1 MNNNL
6 TCALS
11 GATAGGIEAGLLVWM
26 RTINKYQYFY
36 GKNLSSSVKD
46 LYRDGKLTRFYKG
59 GTFAV
64 LDCMLCKLGDA
75 YIYSVV
81 KNNYSDLEKYIK
93 DSPMQ
98 GRHNFAVITDKTKKH
113 IGNCSIYS
121 IKPRIKAFEI
131 GWFIG
136 EKNFRGGHYSSMII
150 FQLHKKGF
158 VEMNLQ
164 KCIGYIDVNHIKARM
179 TNIFSGYKEVG
190 KLIKKKNN
198 QSISLIKIEITKR
211 DWLLNAKKLK
221 IKYPELY
228 EINNI

>member
-1 MNNNL
+1 MQEKIYL
-6 TCALS
+6 
-11 GATAGGIEAGLLVWM
+11 
-26 RTINKYQYFY
+26 K
-36 GKNLSSSVKD
+36 
-46 LYRDGKLTRFYKG
+46 KLTLKDISKKYLYWVNNPEITKY
-59 GTFAV
+59 
-64 LDCMLCKLGDA
+64 LELGNKRL
-75 YIYSVV
+75 V
-81 KNNYSDLEKYIK
+81 YSDLEKYIK
-93 DSPMQ
+93 DSPKQ

-121 IKPRIKAFEI
+121 IKPRIKEFEI

-136 EKNFRGGHYSSMII
+136 EKNFWGGHYSSMII

-198 QSISLIKIEITKR
+198 QSISLIKIEITKK

-221 IKYPELY
+221 TKYPELY